1 MSNIILSI
9 DSSTDYC
16 SIAIYKH
23 KNIFF
28 LKEKCKNQHTV
39 TILPMLQKILLQMQI
54 KFQDLNYIAFA
65 KGPGYFTSIRIAA
78 SVAHSLAISL
88 NIPIISVSTLAIMA
102 EKAWRKYKK
111 KNFNFNESN

>member
-16 SIAIYKH
+16 SVAIYKKKYIH
-23 KNIFF
+23 H
-28 LKEKCKNQHTV
+28 LKEKCKNRHTIS
-39 TILPMLQKILLQMQI
+39 ILPMIQKILLQTQTT
-54 KFQDLNYIAFA
+54 FNDLSYIACT

-78 SVAHSLAISL
+78 GIAYSLSISL
-88 NIPIISVSTLAIMA
+88 KIPIISVSTLAIMA

-111 KNFNFNESN
+111 KKF